1 MKDYYQIFGAK
12 RDSTQEEIDN
22 IFDSFKKSNQ
32 LTVEIYNIYHIL
44 CNPTK
49 RKKYNDLYDK
59 IESLSTL
66 KIPFFGYDFDEKYI
80 STFEQKRYLIDNNK
94 YLIYDKENRN
104 GVISKNYYIETN
116 GKLEIIPENT
126 IKKLKAEYYEQKIQE
141 SKTSENKSPRSP
153 ILKDT
158 LLNKVLQK

>member
-22 IFDSFKKSNQ
+22 IFENYKKSNQ
-32 LTVEIYNIYHIL
+32 LTIEMYNIYHIL
-44 CNPTK
+44 NNTTK
-49 RKKYNDLYDK
+49 RKKYNELYDK
-59 IESLSTL
+59 IKSLTTF

-94 YLIYDKENRN
+94 YLIYDKEIKN
-104 GVISKNYYIETN
+104 GITTKNYYIESN
-116 GKLEIIPENT
+116 GKLDILSENT
-126 IKKLKAEYYEQKIQE
+126 IKKLKAEYYEQKMQDN
-141 SKTSENKSPRSP
+141 KTSENRSPRSP
-153 ILKDT
+153 TLKDT